1 VRILMLSD
9 VSFPRVNGVSTS
21 IETFRRSLAEL
32 GHASTL
38 IAPAYPHGGA
48 PDDPTV
54 IRIASWPVPR
64 DPEDR
69 WMSARRIRALAPRLA
84 AGGFDVLHVHTPFVA
99 HCAGIELAR
108 RLRLPVVETYHT
120 FFEEYLHHYVPVLP
134 RAATRLLA
142 RRISVSQCREVAALV
157 VPSSQMLATLRG
169 YGVTVRAEVLPTGVD
184 PERFRGG
191 DGSRFRRAHGIAANR
206 PLLVH
211 ISRVAHEKNID
222 FVLAALVRVRR
233 EVRDVLLAI
242 AGEGPGL
249 AHVKRRVRHLGL
261 MDHVL
266 FVGYLARDGALLD
279 CYRAGDA
286 FVFAS
291 RTETQG
297 LVLLEALALGVPVVS
312 TAVMGTADVLSGARG
327 AVIAPDDPAGFA
339 ACVVGVLKD
348 PLLRARL
355 AAAAPTDVAAWSAR
369 AMAERLLALY
379 RSVATPDP
387 AAGYSGGQSSH
398 ERAEHADRMAARDAG
413 GGRPQAR

>member
-1 VRILMLSD
+1 MVSD

-32 GHASTL
+32 GHDSVL
-38 IAPAYPHGGA
+38 IAPAYPGCA
-48 PDDPTV
+48 SSEDPSV
-54 IRIASWPVPR
+54 IRIASRPVPR

-69 WMSARRIRALAPRLA
+69 LMSARRIRALAPLLA
-84 AGGFDVLHVHTPFVA
+84 AGGFEVLHVHTPFVA
-99 HCAGIELAR
+99 HYAGVALAR

-142 RRISVSQCREVAALV
+142 RRLSVSQCRDVAALV
-157 VPSSQMLATLRG
+157 VPSAQMLATLRG
-169 YGVTVRAEVLPTGVD
+169 YGITTRAEVLPTGID
-184 PERFRGG
+184 PDRFCGG
-191 DGSRFRRAHGIAANR
+191 DGSRFRQAHGIPPDR

-222 FVLAALVRVRR
+222 FVLEALVLVRR
-233 EVRDVLLAI
+233 EVPGVLLAI
-242 AGEGPGL
+242 AGEGPAL
-249 AHVKRRVRHLGL
+249 AHVRRRTGQLGL
-261 MDHVL
+261 AAHVL
-266 FVGYLARDGALLD
+266 FVGYLARDNALLD

-312 TAVMGTADVLSGARG
+312 TAVMGTADVLRG
-327 AVIAPDDPAGFA
+327 AAGALIAPDDRAGFA
-339 ACVVGVLKD
+339 AAIVGVLKD
-348 PLLRARL
+348 PVLRARL
-355 AAAAPTDVAAWSAR
+355 AAAAPGDAAGWTAT

-379 RSVATPDP
+379 RSVAAPEP
-387 AAGYSGGQSSH
+387 ASRYSDR
-398 ERAEHADRMAARDAG
+398 EPCEELAEHAD
-413 GGRPQAR
+413 